1 MQISSWL
8 QSEWLI
14 HAQERDYFVFLKSSP
29 RKAIFYKRNDE
40 FEHHLL
46 INQLRQRLLPI
57 TKAYRVEFITNSTFG
72 RFSHAQTD
80 ANVNFAD
87 NANYTFDDKKD
98 IYFPIRVRTST

>member
-14 HAQERDYFVFLKSSP
+14 HAQERDYFSFLKSSSP
-29 RKAIFYKRNDE
+29 KAICHKRNDE
-40 FEHHLL
+40 LKHCVL
-46 INQLRQRLLPI
+46 INQLRQRLARI
-57 TKAYRVEFITNSTFG
+57 VMAYIAEFIMNSTFG